1 LEQGNGA
8 NHTKIMAFI
17 IKTDLYRYLEQST
30 IDQLTDSTDSIVT
43 EAIADAE
50 DRIREKISPRY
61 NLTTE
66 YAKTGTNRH
75 RGLMKCAINLAIFNL
90 FQRVHIDVLPEG
102 REFAHQEA
110 EKWLDDV
117 FKGRLNVTLT
127 TNDEAKEQGW
137 PLRWGSQTKKGN
149 QSF

>member
-1 LEQGNGA
+1 MEQDNGA
-8 NHTKIMAFI
+8 NHIKIMAFI

-66 YAKTGTNRH
+66 
-75 RGLMKCAINLAIFNL
+75 
-90 FQRVHIDVLPEG
+90 
-102 REFAHQEA
+102 A